1 MGVVH
6 APGDENRLASLKV
19 LELGH
24 LAALLRHDEAAVRL
38 DAQRGV
44 VRGPGIG
51 KVLVEDGAKVA
62 SAALGLFVWL
72 VGLEDHHPDRG
83 GVPGLFGGF
92 IASGF
97 HGVSSGGGGEYSDPG
112 YRVCILSSGYFCLR
126 AYQSFYASGSY
137 ANFVLVSSS
146 SLLTVG
152 PYMQTPQ

>member
-1 MGVVH
+1 MSVVH

-97 HGVSSGGGGEYSDPG
+97 HGVSGGGYSDPG
-112 YRVCILSSGYFCLR
+112 YRGLYLVFGVLLSSGIP
-126 AYQSFYASGSY
+126 
-137 ANFVLVSSS
+137 VLLCVWFIC
-146 SLLTVG
+146 
-152 PYMQTPQ
+152 

>member
-1 MGVVH
+1 MSVVH

-51 KVLVEDGAKVA
+51 KVLVEDSAKVA

-97 HGVSSGGGGEYSDPG
+97 HGVSGGGIQIQAIG
-112 YRVCILSSGYFCLR
+112 VCILSSGYFCLR

>member
-92 IASGF
+92 IASGL
-97 HGVSSGGGGEYSDPG
+97 HGVSQGGGGVFRSRLSGFVSCLRGTFVFGHTSPFI
-112 YRVCILSSGYFCLR
+112 RLVHMLTLSSCR
-126 AYQSFYASGSY
+126 HQAC
-137 ANFVLVSSS
+137 
-146 SLLTVG
+146 
-152 PYMQTPQ
+152 